1 MNFAIPQDVLESLRG
16 YPPWFVA
23 TAAGVAIVLAIWIAL
38 KLLKWGIWLAVI
50 AVIVVAGIFL
60 LRTFVK

>member
-1 MNFAIPQDVLESLRG
+1 MNFAIPQSVLDSLHG

-23 TAAGVAIVLAIWIAL
+23 TAAVAAIVLAVWIAL

-60 LRTFVK
+60 LRAFVK